1 MDWIN
6 KTWATGSDKTWNNKT
21 WTNKRWSDK
30 TWINKT
36 WSDKTWSDITRIYD
50 QVRKGVFI
58 LGFIGS
64 KYDKHDLGTVMFQ

>member
-6 KTWATGSDKTWNNKT
+6 
-21 WTNKRWSDK
+21 K

-36 WSDKTWSDITRIYD
+36 WSDIARIYD
-50 QVRKGVFI
+50 QVRKGFFPW

-64 KYDKHDLGTVMFQ
+64 EYDKHDLGTMMFQRLLLSVTQYFWPEMK

>member
-6 KTWATGSDKTWNNKT
+6 KTWATGSDKTW
-21 WTNKRWSDK
+21 
-30 TWINKT
+30 IN
-36 WSDKTWSDITRIYD
+36 KTWSDITRIYD

-64 KYDKHDLGTVMFQ
+64 EYDKHDLGTGMFQ